1 MGRAGIAPSRRV
13 PTVGMRGGLGRTL
26 LTALL
31 LLAILP
37 LGVISWYASTRSRHN
52 IQEEIVEKLV
62 SIAALKETQIVN
74 WIDGQ
79 QTRLSSMATSDIL
92 QATARAWEEGEVD
105 VARSRLAAMAREE
118 GFSAV
123 ALLTEDGNHV
133 LSSDAQLESRMF
145 SLCSSLTT
153 GVVFTIP
160 ANQGLEVIL
169 AYPLAEELERKGWHC
184 VVAWPDLRNMFRILE
199 ETAGLGQT
207 GEAYL
212 VAPAGWVLPDQ
223 QRVQNTNF
231 DALSAQWE
239 EQELYD
245 NHAGV
250 PVIGVQRWLPEL
262 DMMLVVEQ
270 SQAEAFAGNDAVTT
284 AVILMALVVALAA
297 AVIAAFVTRQITRP
311 IVLLTESALRIAS
324 GDLSQRVK
332 VTSRDEI
339 GILAYVFN
347 RMASELET
355 LYNNL
360 EAKVAE
366 RTRMLQQANY
376 QIQRRA
382 IQMQASA
389 EVGQAITSILDPDRL
404 LEEVVRL
411 IQYRFLYSYVTVYT
425 VNEQTHSLERRAAVG
440 SAVARRGDTI
450 TIDAAHPIAQVFREN
465 VPVIETTPHFAPV
478 GPPTP
483 YTRCEVILPLCMGE
497 RTTGVLE
504 VQSTEPE
511 GLDADDISVL
521 QNVAYQVTV
530 ALENARAYEV
540 ERKAV
545 QRLKEMDQFKR
556 HFLANMSH
564 ELRTP
569 LTNVLGFSRLMLKE
583 GSLSSRQREDL
594 RIIYHNGQHLLG
606 LINDLLDISQIEAG
620 LMELE
625 FRQVDLREL
634 IHSVMATANALVR
647 GKEEVAL
654 REEITPQLPMVRADP
669 ARIRQVL
676 LRLLANAAKFT
687 DEGEIVVRAWAGDS
701 RLYVSVSDTGIGIA
715 HEDQE
720 RIFEPFE
727 QGTMENGRR
736 PEGAGLGLRLCKE
749 FIEMHGGRIVVE
761 SELGK
766 GSTFTF
772 ELPIQPKKA
781 EGVTA

>member
-1 MGRAGIAPSRRV
+1 
-13 PTVGMRGGLGRTL
+13 MRGGLGRTL

-52 IQEEIVEKLV
+52 IQEEIVDKLV
-62 SIAALKETQIVN
+62 SIAALKEAQIAN
-74 WIDGQ
+74 WMDGQ
-79 QTRLSSMATSDIL
+79 QARLSSIASGEAL
-92 QATARAWEEGEVD
+92 QAVGHAWEEGEVD
-105 VARSRLAAMAREE
+105 AARRYLAAVARED
-118 GFSAV
+118 GFTAV
-123 ALLTEDGNHV
+123 ALVSGDGSRI
-133 LSSDAQLESRMF
+133 LASDAQLESRTLSF
-145 SLCSSLTT
+145 PPPPTT
-153 GVVFTIP
+153 GDVIVTP
-160 ANQGLEVIL
+160 LNEGLEVVL
-169 AYPLAEELERKGWHC
+169 AYPLAEELEQKGWHC
-184 VVAWPDLRNMFRILE
+184 VVAWPDLRNVHRILE

-212 VAPAGWVLPDQ
+212 IDPAGWIIPG
-223 QRVQNTNF
+223 QRRLEASFF
-231 DALSAQWE
+231 DTLTVRWE
-239 EQELYD
+239 EEELYE
-245 NHAGV
+245 NHAGIA
-250 PVIGVQRWLPEL
+250 VIGVQRWLPDLE
-262 DMMLVVEQ
+262 MMLVVEQ

-284 AVILMALVVALAA
+284 AVIMTALIVALAA
-297 AVIAAFVTRQITRP
+297 AIIAAFVTRQITRP
-311 IVLLTESALRIAS
+311 IVLLTESALHIAS

-347 RMASELET
+347 RMTSELET

-425 VNEQTHSLERRAAVG
+425 AGEQQRSLVRRAAVG
-440 SAVARRGDTI
+440 SAVVSRGDRI
-450 TIDAAHPIAQVFREN
+450 TVDAASPIAQVFREN

-504 VQSTEPE
+504 VQSTEPD

-540 ERKAV
+540 ERRAV
-545 QRLKEMDQFKR
+545 QRLKETDQFKR
-556 HFLANMSH
+556 RFLANMSH

-569 LTNVLGFSRLMLKE
+569 LTNVLGYSRLMLKE
-583 GSLSSRQREDL
+583 GSLSPRQREDL

-606 LINDLLDISQIEAG
+606 LINDLLDVSQIEAG

-634 IHSVMATANALVR
+634 IRSVMATANALVR
-647 GKEEVAL
+647 GKAEVTL
-654 REEITPQLPMVRADP
+654 REEIPAQLPVVRADP
-669 ARIRQVL
+669 VRIRQVL
-676 LRLLANAAKFT
+676 LRILANAAKFT
-687 DEGEIVVRAWAGDS
+687 DEGEIVVRARADS
-701 RLYVSVSDTGIGIA
+701 SHLYVSVSDTGIGIA
-715 HEDQE
+715 DEDQE

-727 QGTMENGRR
+727 QGTLENGRR
-736 PEGAGLGLRLCKE
+736 PEGAGLGLRLCRE

-761 SELGK
+761 SEVGK

-772 ELPIQPKKA
+772 ELPLHPKETQM
-781 EGVTA
+781 EGGSA